1 MKVADETR
9 IDDKCRPGALT
20 GLVKPGQR
28 YKVEKPSPTEIVMK
42 LMIVQEDAHKARL
55 LRRNGRT
62 RLISDRQFTNE
73 DVQKALADFP

>member
-42 LMIVQEDAHKARL
+42 LMIVHEDAPKARL
-55 LRRNGRT
+55 LRRNGRP

-73 DVQKALADFP
+73 DVQKALAEFP

>member
-42 LMIVQEDAHKARL
+42 LMTIQEDGPKARL
-55 LRRNGRT
+55 LRRSGRT

-73 DVQKALADFP
+73 DVQKALAEFP

>member
-42 LMIVQEDAHKARL
+42 LMIVQEDAPKARL